1 MKRIKTAVLGLL
13 LVAGV
18 AQANW
23 VHLHT
28 NKKGDVVYIEDDSM
42 TENNDDGQIIQAWL
56 VINLKR
62 PMIINDK
69 EAYSMTAQY
78 EFECHEKLTRMLKGA
93 AFSEHDLEGDDV
105 GFDGR
110 AERVYQEP
118 KKGTSEYYAMK
129 WVCED

>member
-1 MKRIKTAVLGLL
+1 
-13 LVAGV
+13 
-18 AQANW
+18 
-23 VHLHT
+23 
-28 NKKGDVVYIEDDSM
+28 
-42 TENNDDGQIIQAWL
+42 
-56 VINLKR
+56 
-62 PMIINDK
+62 
-69 EAYSMTAQY
+69 
-78 EFECHEKLTRMLKGA
+78 MLKGA